1 LRYLGRV
8 AVAAT
13 PESRRLA
20 AELVKRLGKESFT
33 AGELAAELVA
43 VDRPMELITAFE
55 DALSSAAAADEPD
68 ELNERLWGSAPTEE
82 DLAQARKIAQLA
94 QRDALQTVLAG
105 ALTRQEAAELL
116 GISPQAVSKRHAAG
130 GLVAI
135 ARGREQY
142 FPAWQFHEGAVL
154 AGLAAVVRAFPG
166 SALALSSWATTENT
180 DLDGFTPERMLARLG
195 GRERV
200 LSAIDSI
207 SAEAW

>member
-1 LRYLGRV
+1 M

-20 AELVKRLGKESFT
+20 AELVKHLGKESFT

-43 VDRPMELITAFE
+43 VDRPVELITALE

-68 ELNERLWGSAPTEE
+68 ELDPGLWGPAPTDEE
-82 DLAQARKIAQLA
+82 LAQARKVAQAA
-94 QRDALQTVLAG
+94 QREALQAALAG
-105 ALTRQEAAELL
+105 ALSRQEAAELL

-154 AGLAAVVRAFPG
+154 PGLAAVIRGYPG
-166 SALALSSWATTENT
+166 SALSLSSWATTENT
-180 DLDGFTPERMLARLG
+180 DLDGLTPERMLTRAG

-200 LSAIDSI
+200 LAAIDSL
-207 SAEAW
+207 SADAW